1 MKLRGCVGCIAG
13 LVILVTGIGIGTA
26 ISKQRPPTENKGLEV
41 KPMGTIDLAPEM
53 PAHQLR
59 LRSVLMG
66 PGGVIAL
73 HSHGDRPAFVY
84 VLEGT
89 LTELK
94 EGGYTQEYKSGE
106 VLVESRDVTHWA
118 ENRGTSKVVFIV
130 TDLMKK
136 P

>member
-1 MKLRGCVGCIAG
+1 MKPRGYVSCIAG
-13 LVILVTGIGIGTA
+13 LLILITGIGIGTA
-26 ISKQRPPTENKGLEV
+26 ISQQRPPTENRGLEA
-41 KPMGTIDLAPEM
+41 KPLGVIDLAPEM

-59 LRSVLMG
+59 QRSVLVE

-94 EGGYTQEYKSGE
+94 EDGFKQEYKSGE

>member
-1 MKLRGCVGCIAG
+1 MKLRGYVWCFVGLLTPIVGIA
-13 LVILVTGIGIGTA
+13 IGTA
-26 ISKQRPPTENKGLEV
+26 MSQQSPPTENKGLEI
-41 KPMGTIDLAPEM
+41 KLMGTLDLASEM

-59 LRSVLMG
+59 LRSVVVES
-66 PGGVIAL
+66 GGVIGL
-73 HSHGDRPAFVY
+73 HGHSDRPAFVY

-94 EGGYTQEYKSGE
+94 EGGYTREYKSGE
-106 VLVESRDVTHWA
+106 ALTESRDVTHWA
-118 ENRGTSKVVFIV
+118 ENRETSRVVFVV

>member
-1 MKLRGCVGCIAG
+1 MKLGKYVWCFVGLLTLVAG
-13 LVILVTGIGIGTA
+13 IRIGTA
-26 ISKQRPPTENKGLEV
+26 ISQQSPPTENKGLEV
-41 KPMGTIDLAPEM
+41 KLLGTIDLAPEM

-59 LRSVLMG
+59 LRSVVVE
-66 PGGVIAL
+66 PGGVIGL
-73 HSHGDRPAFVY
+73 HGHSDRPAFVY

-94 EGGYTQEYKSGE
+94 EGGYTQAYKSGE
-106 VLVESRDVTHWA
+106 TLTESRDVTHWA
-118 ENRGTSKVVFIV
+118 ENRGTSRVVFVV